1 MPVEIHDFEIIPPP
15 EGEPS
20 GPPAPAAP
28 PAPASGAAEQWH
40 RAHAVRR
47 NRLRAD

>member
-1 MPVEIHDFEIIPPP
+1 MPVEIQNFEFTAVPDDDPV
-15 EGEPS
+15 S
-20 GPPAPAAP
+20 QPAPAAP
-28 PAPASGAAEQWH
+28 PAPAGGAAEQWH

>member
-1 MPVEIHDFEIIPPP
+1 MPVEIQSFELTAATDDGPAT
-15 EGEPS
+15 EPT
-20 GPPAPAAP
+20 PAAP
-28 PAPASGAAEQWH
+28 PSVSDGAAEQWH

>member
-1 MPVEIHDFEIIPPP
+1 MSVEIQNFEFTAVPD
-15 EGEPS
+15 EEAAS
-20 GPPAPAAP
+20 PPAPAAA
-28 PAPASGAAEQWH
+28 PAPASVAAEHWH

>member
-1 MPVEIHDFEIIPPP
+1 MSVEIQNVEFTALPDA
-15 EGEPS
+15 EPA
-20 GPPAPAAP
+20 GQPAPAAP
-28 PAPASGAAEQWH
+28 PAPAGGAAEQWH

>member
-1 MPVEIHDFEIIPPP
+1 MPVEIQDFEVLPAPDH
-15 EGEPS
+15 EPATA
-20 GPPAPAAP
+20 PAPAAP
-28 PAPASGAAEQWH
+28 APPADGADRWH